1 MALSAGDQGLLTVSS
16 PCWDLMMAVLQE
28 YTYMGSII
36 LRTCGQSILGRLC
49 VAREGWA
56 EGRDGHRCVGRMRW
70 VEDERHDGAK
80 KWL

>member
-1 MALSAGDQGLLTVSS
+1 
-16 PCWDLMMAVLQE
+16 MAVLQE

-36 LRTCGQSILGRLC
+36 LRTGQSILGRLC

-56 EGRDGHRCVGRMRW
+56 RGRDGHRCAKDEM
-70 VEDERHDGAK
+70 EDERHDGAK